1 MKSLLHFIQ
10 SKQGFIQDLTGA
22 SRDHGSTEV
31 FYFNSSI
38 LYIHK
43 PLNSSDITVYE
54 ECKDM
59 PAALIFYLA
68 LQFINMFLGIP
79 ANLMVLWFLHKNKGD
94 SSTSDIFFFHLA
106 ILDTFFCLIPPV
118 ELANKVFLNIS
129 STWYVLRFFYG
140 VKDSSLLFL
149 SCICMDRYM
158 AVLHP
163 ITFTELKDRSHR
175 TVCATMVWLVTLAY
189 AVAKCV
195 GNIPNFEKA
204 FVFMILAAFA
214 FMLFCNVAIL
224 HALRQSGPGRDEMHP
239 VKKRAFKMVLIIL
252 AIIVFNYL
260 PPVALFP
267 FQEYFSPDVFHCY
280 INYVVFGFMDI
291 SSSIQPVL
299 YLSRE
304 IPRVLCCCPK
314 DQGSGNSTDPS

>member
-1 MKSLLHFIQ
+1 MEIL
-10 SKQGFIQDLTGA
+10 
-22 SRDHGSTEV
+22 
-31 FYFNSSI
+31 YFNTSI

-43 PLNSSDITVYE
+43 PANSSIRGGDITVYDT
-54 ECKDM
+54 CKHM
-59 PAALIFYLA
+59 PEVLIFYLA

-79 ANLMVLWFLHKNKGD
+79 ANLIVLWLLHKNKGD
-94 SSTSDIFFFHLA
+94 SSSSDIFILHLA
-106 ILDTFFCLIPPV
+106 ILDTFFCLIPPL
-118 ELANKVFLNIS
+118 ELANIVFLTTS

-140 VKDSSLLFL
+140 VKDSSPLFL

-163 ITFTELKDRSHR
+163 ITFTELKDRNHR
-175 TVCATMVWLVTLAY
+175 TVCAAVVWLITLVY
-189 AVAKCV
+189 AAAKCV

-204 FVFMILAAFA
+204 FTVMILAAFA

-224 HALRQSGPGRDEMHP
+224 HALRKSGPGRDEMHP

-252 AIIVFNYL
+252 AIIVFNYF

-267 FQEYFSPDVFHCY
+267 FKEYFSPEVFHCY
-280 INYVVFGFMDI
+280 IHYIAFGFMDI
-291 SSSIQPVL
+291 SSSIQPLL

-304 IPRVLCCCPK
+304 IPRVPCCCPK
-314 DQGSGNSTDPS
+314 EQDSGNSTDPS